1 MSNSF
6 NVQPLWI
13 DTDTSTGAN
22 TNWRGSSGCTL
33 AGIGS
38 HGIKPTRILIVP
50 VSGTVIAAGT
60 IVVIDPQ
67 SSTVLLTI
75 PIVLPA
81 ASEPFEIVQ
90 ILVEQTA
97 TLWRD
102 FVVAGLSSATKA
114 ALQIWYRTQT
124 TVTGTVVLP
133 VVIYN
138 EGLVREL
145 VRILSSVRVL
155 LVEDFDPFRRFTRT
169 TLQTEL
175 QIIAEVSDG
184 LEAVNKAQELQ
195 PDLILLDIGLPGL
208 NGIEAARRIRKLSPE
223 SKIIFVTQESSADVI
238 EEAMNSGA
246 LGYVVKTQAAS
257 DLLAAV
263 EAVRE
268 GRTFVSDGLA
278 VTQQ

>member
-1 MSNSF
+1 
-6 NVQPLWI
+6 
-13 DTDTSTGAN
+13 
-22 TNWRGSSGCTL
+22 
-33 AGIGS
+33 
-38 HGIKPTRILIVP
+38 
-50 VSGTVIAAGT
+50 
-60 IVVIDPQ
+60 
-67 SSTVLLTI
+67 
-75 PIVLPA
+75 
-81 ASEPFEIVQ
+81 
-90 ILVEQTA
+90 
-97 TLWRD
+97 
-102 FVVAGLSSATKA
+102 
-114 ALQIWYRTQT
+114 
-124 TVTGTVVLP
+124 VTGTVVLP

-246 LGYVVKTQAAS
+246 LGYVVKTQS
-257 DLLAAV
+257 
-263 EAVRE
+263 RE
-268 GRTFVSDGLA
+268 
-278 VTQQ
+278 

>member
-1 MSNSF
+1 
-6 NVQPLWI
+6 
-13 DTDTSTGAN
+13 
-22 TNWRGSSGCTL
+22 
-33 AGIGS
+33 
-38 HGIKPTRILIVP
+38 
-50 VSGTVIAAGT
+50 
-60 IVVIDPQ
+60 
-67 SSTVLLTI
+67 
-75 PIVLPA
+75 
-81 ASEPFEIVQ
+81 
-90 ILVEQTA
+90 
-97 TLWRD
+97 
-102 FVVAGLSSATKA
+102 
-114 ALQIWYRTQT
+114 
-124 TVTGTVVLP
+124 VTGTVVLP